1 MLYLECAY
9 RYADVS
15 ALMRLVAIEVA
26 DNLLSAINN
35 LHLFALCQSDALVA
49 FLPFGQAVS
58 GHTASLAPG
67 SHPRV

>member
-26 DNLLSAINN
+26 DNLLSAIND

-49 FLPFGQAVS
+49 FLPCG
-58 GHTASLAPG
+58 
-67 SHPRV
+67 

>member
-26 DNLLSAINN
+26 DNLLSAIND
-35 LHLFALCQSDALVA
+35 LHLLALCQSDALVT
-49 FLPFGQAVS
+49 FLPCG
-58 GHTASLAPG
+58 
-67 SHPRV
+67 